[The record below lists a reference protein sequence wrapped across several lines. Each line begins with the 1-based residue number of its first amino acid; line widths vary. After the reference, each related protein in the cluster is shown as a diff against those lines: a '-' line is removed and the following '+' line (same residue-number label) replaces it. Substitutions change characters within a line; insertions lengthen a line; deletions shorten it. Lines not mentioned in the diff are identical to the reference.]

1 MTSEVRSP
9 IENRW
14 LTRAARIALAAM
26 VAVFMGEAWLA
37 AVRPITPA
45 EALAYDRF
53 VRPPMIETL
62 HQPSRN
68 PDVLYTLLEKR
79 SVGLFRVSEFSIRLP
94 AVLAG
99 GLYLW
104 AIWRLSRRS
113 VRLLI
118 ESEKNIL
125 SRRSTPINAD
135 RPVLF
140 NPRSSA
146 FIGGQPR
153 FGFFQQAHP
162 LLVLPLALAPLAWQ
176 CFSTANGFGLAL
188 AFAAWALDATPKRLT
203 WAGVCLGLAVA
214 SHLAFAIP
222 AAILAAIIVWRN
234 FRWDR
239 AVEGFLIPA
248 LVTSFMILVLP
259 LSLARHA
266 PSVPP
271 ELSSAEVN
279 GVRAAVEALRRECGT
294 KPIRVGTSAAVAP
307 VLSFYRSRFRLAS
320 WQLSDAAADYYVLPE
335 SAAGL
340 AGNGQ
345 LIVLYRDGG
354 IVVTR

>member
-1 MTSEVRSP
+1 MF
-9 IENRW
+9 
-14 LTRAARIALAAM
+14 A
-26 VAVFMGEAWLA
+26 GEAWLA
-37 AVRPITPA
+37 AVRPVTSA

-53 VRPPMIETL
+53 VRPPMRETL
-62 HQPSRN
+62 HQASRN

-104 AIWRLSRRS
+104 AIWRLSRR
-113 VRLLI
+113 
-118 ESEKNIL
+118 
-125 SRRSTPINAD
+125 
-135 RPVLF
+135 PVL
-140 NPRSSA
+140 
-146 FIGGQPR
+146 
-153 FGFFQQAHP
+153 
-162 LLVLPLALAPLAWQ
+162 VVTLALAPLAWQ

-188 AFAAWALDATPKRLT
+188 ALAAWALEAVPRKLN

-214 SHLAFAIP
+214 SYLPFAIP

-248 LVTSFMILVLP
+248 LVTSFIILVLP
-259 LSLARHA
+259 LSLARHT
-266 PSVPP
+266 PSLPP

-345 LIVLYRDGG
+345 LVVLYRDGG

>member
-1 MTSEVRSP
+1 MT
-9 IENRW
+9 
-14 LTRAARIALAAM
+14 
-26 VAVFMGEAWLA
+26 
-37 AVRPITPA
+37 
-45 EALAYDRF
+45 
-53 VRPPMIETL
+53 ETL

-79 SVGLFRVSEFSIRLP
+79 SVGLLRVSEFSIRLP

-104 AIWRLSRRS
+104 AIWRLSRR
-113 VRLLI
+113 
-118 ESEKNIL
+118 
-125 SRRSTPINAD
+125 
-135 RPVLF
+135 PVL
-140 NPRSSA
+140 
-146 FIGGQPR
+146 
-153 FGFFQQAHP
+153 
-162 LLVLPLALAPLAWQ
+162 VVTLALAPLAWQ

-188 AFAAWALDATPKRLT
+188 ALAAWALEAVPRKLN

-214 SHLAFAIP
+214 SYLPFAIP

-248 LVTSFMILVLP
+248 LVTSFIILVLP
-259 LSLARHA
+259 LSLARHT

-345 LIVLYRDGG
+345 LVVLYRDGG

>member
-53 VRPPMIETL
+53 VRPLMIETL

-104 AIWRLSRRS
+104 AIWRLSRR
-113 VRLLI
+113 
-118 ESEKNIL
+118 
-125 SRRSTPINAD
+125 
-135 RPVLF
+135 PVL
-140 NPRSSA
+140 
-146 FIGGQPR
+146 
-153 FGFFQQAHP
+153 
-162 LLVLPLALAPLAWQ
+162 VVTLALAPLAWQ

-188 AFAAWALDATPKRLT
+188 ALAAWALEAVPRKLN

-214 SHLAFAIP
+214 SYLPFAIP

-248 LVTSFMILVLP
+248 LVTSFIILVLP
-259 LSLARHA
+259 LSLARHT

-345 LIVLYRDGG
+345 LVVLYRDGG

>member
-1 MTSEVRSP
+1 MEPLSTRSTK
-9 IENRW
+9 
-14 LTRAARIALAAM
+14 LALAAI
-26 VAVFMGEAWLA
+26 VAVFAGEAWLA

-53 VRPPMIETL
+53 VRPTLRETF

-94 AVLAG
+94 VLLAG

-104 AIWRLSRRS
+104 ASWRLCRRS
-113 VRLLI
+113 
-118 ESEKNIL
+118 
-125 SRRSTPINAD
+125 
-135 RPVLF
+135 
-140 NPRSSA
+140 
-146 FIGGQPR
+146 
-153 FGFFQQAHP
+153 
-162 LLVLPLALAPLAWQ
+162 LLVVPLAVVPLAWQ
-176 CFSTANGFGLAL
+176 CFSTANG
-188 AFAAWALDATPKRLT
+188 
-203 WAGVCLGLAVA
+203 LGLAVA
-214 SHLAFAIP
+214 LAAWALAAVPKKLNWAAVYLGLAVAAHLPFAIP
-222 AAILAAIIVWRN
+222 AMILAAIIVWRN

-248 LVTSFMILVLP
+248 LVTSFILLVLP
-259 LSLARHA
+259 LSLAPDT

-271 ELSSAEVN
+271 ELTSAEVN
-279 GVRAAVEALRRECGT
+279 GVRAAVEVLRREWGT

-320 WQLSDAAADYYVLPE
+320 WQFSDAAADYYVLPD

-340 AGNGQ
+340 AGHGQ
-345 LIVLYRDGG
+345 LVVLYRDGG
-354 IVVTR
+354 IVLAR

>member
-1 MTSEVRSP
+1 MTPEVRSP
-9 IENRW
+9 IENRL
-14 LTRAARIALAAM
+14 LTRAARIALAAL
-26 VAVFMGEAWLA
+26 VAVFAGEAWLA

-53 VRPPMIETL
+53 VRPPMSETL
-62 HQPSRN
+62 HQPSGN

-104 AIWRLSRRS
+104 AIWRLSRR
-113 VRLLI
+113 
-118 ESEKNIL
+118 
-125 SRRSTPINAD
+125 
-135 RPVLF
+135 PVL
-140 NPRSSA
+140 
-146 FIGGQPR
+146 
-153 FGFFQQAHP
+153 
-162 LLVLPLALAPLAWQ
+162 VVTLALAPLAWQ

-188 AFAAWALDATPKRLT
+188 ALAAWALEAVPRKLN

-214 SHLAFAIP
+214 SYLPFAIP

-248 LVTSFMILVLP
+248 LVTSFIILVLP
-259 LSLARHA
+259 LSLARHT

-294 KPIRVGTSAAVAP
+294 KPVRVGTSAAVAP

-320 WQLSDAAADYYVLPE
+320 WQFSDAAADYYVLPD
-335 SAAGL
+335 SAAWL
-340 AGNGQ
+340 AGHEQ

-354 IVVTR
+354 IVLAL

>member
-1 MTSEVRSP
+1 MEPLSTRSTK
-9 IENRW
+9 
-14 LTRAARIALAAM
+14 LALAAIA
-26 VAVFMGEAWLA
+26 AVFAGEAWLA

-53 VRPPMIETL
+53 VRPTLRETF

-94 AVLAG
+94 VLLAG

-104 AIWRLSRRS
+104 ASWRLCRRS
-113 VRLLI
+113 
-118 ESEKNIL
+118 
-125 SRRSTPINAD
+125 
-135 RPVLF
+135 
-140 NPRSSA
+140 
-146 FIGGQPR
+146 
-153 FGFFQQAHP
+153 
-162 LLVLPLALAPLAWQ
+162 LLVVPLAVVPLAWQ
-176 CFSTANGFGLAL
+176 CFSTANG
-188 AFAAWALDATPKRLT
+188 
-203 WAGVCLGLAVA
+203 LGLAVA
-214 SHLAFAIP
+214 LAAWALVAVPKKLNWAAVYLGLAVAAHLPFAIP
-222 AAILAAIIVWRN
+222 AMILAAIIVWRN

-248 LVTSFMILVLP
+248 LVTSFILLVLP
-259 LSLARHA
+259 LSLAPDT

-271 ELSSAEVN
+271 ELTSAEVN
-279 GVRAAVEALRRECGT
+279 GVRAAVEVLRREWGT

-320 WQLSDAAADYYVLPE
+320 WQFSDAAADYYVLPD
-335 SAAGL
+335 SAAWL
-340 AGNGQ
+340 AGHGQ

-354 IVVTR
+354 IVLAR

>member
-1 MTSEVRSP
+1 MTPEVRSP
-9 IENRW
+9 IENRL
-14 LTRAARIALAAM
+14 LTRAARIALAAL
-26 VAVFMGEAWLA
+26 VAVFAGEAWLA

-53 VRPPMIETL
+53 VRPLMIETL

-104 AIWRLSRRS
+104 AIWRLSRR
-113 VRLLI
+113 
-118 ESEKNIL
+118 
-125 SRRSTPINAD
+125 
-135 RPVLF
+135 PVL
-140 NPRSSA
+140 
-146 FIGGQPR
+146 
-153 FGFFQQAHP
+153 
-162 LLVLPLALAPLAWQ
+162 VVTLALAPLAWQ

-188 AFAAWALDATPKRLT
+188 ALAAWALEAVPRKLN

-214 SHLAFAIP
+214 SYLPFAIP

-248 LVTSFMILVLP
+248 LVTSFIILVLP
-259 LSLARHA
+259 LSLARHT

-294 KPIRVGTSAAVAP
+294 KPIRVGTSSAVAP